1 MLSVNGQKSFV
12 YFYMSQDTR
21 LIIFLEQGQQLF
33 TGFSGFVLDETSLN
47 TLKQVLSF
55 KKNQK
60 IEKDYVRII

>member
-1 MLSVNGQKSFV
+1 MLSVKGQKSFV

-21 LIIFLEQGQQLF
+21 LIIFLEQGQKLF

-60 IEKDYVRII
+60 IEKIM